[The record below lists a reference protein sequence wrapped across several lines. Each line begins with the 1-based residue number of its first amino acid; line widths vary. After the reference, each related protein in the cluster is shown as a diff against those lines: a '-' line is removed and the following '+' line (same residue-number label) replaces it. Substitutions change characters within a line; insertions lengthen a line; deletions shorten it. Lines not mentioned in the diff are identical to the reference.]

1 MLATGFM
8 RVAKYSLGCGL
19 FLPALLAAERSPE
32 LPSFPSPRGRPS
44 QHPGRSAR
52 ESTTQSFGTN
62 LENSKP
68 GPCEE
73 RRKGL
78 QMQLWTSSR
87 VSKSAGRTPHFQ
99 GQRASERACQESPRP
114 LAPLSRQALFD
125 EQDGCPLREGRKG
138 TNANE
143 NGARETEE
151 ERGVKTREARVINLR
166 KRLIFL

>member
-1 MLATGFM
+1 MLATGLM
-8 RVAKYSLGCGL
+8 RIAKYFLGRGP

-62 LENSKP
+62 LENRKP

-78 QMQLWTSSR
+78 QMQVSTSSR
-87 VSKSAGRTPHFQ
+87 VGKFAGHTHFQ
-99 GQRASERACQESPRP
+99 GQRASERACRESPRP
-114 LAPLSRQALFD
+114 PAPWSKQALFD
-125 EQDGCPLREGRKG
+125 EQDGCPLRKG
-138 TNANE
+138 TNIIE
-143 NGARETEE
+143 NGAREREG
-151 ERGVKTREARVINLR
+151 EREVKQE
-166 KRLIFL
+166 RLE